1 MKDIKEFLERNPIRI
16 IIGAY
21 VLNALLIF
29 LPPLL
34 LLRIITGLFLLFVV
48 PGYFIAGIMF
58 RSHRI
63 DSLERAFIIGVS
75 SVASN
80 IAWALFLNWAV
91 KIPFSTISILA
102 MNLALTVTIG
112 LADYV
117 VARYRGT
124 KEYI

>member
-1 MKDIKEFLERNPIRI
+1 MKDIKELLEQNSVRI
-16 IIGAY
+16 IIGVY
-21 VLNALLIF
+21 VLNAILIF
-29 LPPLL
+29 LPALL

-63 DSLERAFIIGVS
+63 DSLERAFIIGLS

-102 MNLALTVTIG
+102 MNLVLTVTIG

-117 VARYRGT
+117 IARYRGT